1 MVLGLVFVVVLA
13 ASVLVWLVMWLLR
26 EEADEPPQVR
36 VNRLNSLDE
45 PTVRLWD
52 PEATEVLDPILVR
65 PYARRQ
71 KQQEE

>member
-45 PTVRLWD
+45 PRYASGTQ
-52 PEATEVLDPILVR
+52 R
-65 PYARRQ
+65 PPRS
-71 KQQEE
+71 